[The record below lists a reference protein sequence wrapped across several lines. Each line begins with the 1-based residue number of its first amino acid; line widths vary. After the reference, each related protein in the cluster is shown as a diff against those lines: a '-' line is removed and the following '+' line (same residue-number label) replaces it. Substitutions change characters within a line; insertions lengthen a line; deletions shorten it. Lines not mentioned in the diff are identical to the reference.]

1 MVAQRGEVETPSTSG
16 TARSTDS
23 PSNRSGTWR
32 LTADV
37 TAAYYY
43 SAPVHVVP
51 PQQYS
56 VHLTGFNTCYTLL
69 PEPTTPT
76 NVSAAGM
83 FYYND
88 QAVYNQTPF
97 PMVPPLQQH
106 PSTKRKRK
114 TVRVPTLCF
123 STAETDTAPRP
134 DDSQSLRE
142 DKPELAFQQS
152 DFDLEPVSTTVE
164 NSSVSPVIVEH
175 LASAETPADE
185 IEAQEAEPPKNEPSP
200 ALRMKATMGSFHL
213 SKSPTTTPCT
223 SQRWR
228 IRGYNIVETFF

>member
-1 MVAQRGEVETPSTSG
+1 MSLCS
-16 TARSTDS
+16 
-23 PSNRSGTWR
+23 
-32 LTADV
+32 
-37 TAAYYY
+37 
-43 SAPVHVVP
+43 
-51 PQQYS
+51 
-56 VHLTGFNTCYTLL
+56 
-69 PEPTTPT
+69 
-76 NVSAAGM
+76 
-83 FYYND
+83 
-88 QAVYNQTPF
+88 
-97 PMVPPLQQH
+97 
-106 PSTKRKRK
+106 PSTKRGKH
-114 TVRVPTLCF
+114 RVLLCF
-123 STAETDTAPRP
+123 RQQGHHGGDHISSWQESEAHSASGKCLFRPYASAVVENEHVYNVDRAQGPPAPGDLKPDEQLESYSVKSAALDGAEKSTSSAEPAETDTAPRP

-185 IEAQEAEPPKNEPSP
+185 IEAQEAEPRANPSP

-213 SKSPTTTPCT
+213 SKSPTTPCT